1 MYGAHIMS
9 LPSPTAVRSE
19 LEQLDHA
26 LVSLRR
32 LWQHRRLQQDLAAR
46 TGTAVQ
52 PALIRT
58 LRAVELAEGDEPSVG
73 DVADALAVDPSTAS
87 RYVDQAVRDGLVRRS
102 PSPTD
107 RRRAV
112 LEITADGTVLLEH
125 ANDARVAFLADLT
138 QDWPADDIRTL
149 ATLLDRLRAATLSL
163 GA

>member
-9 LPSPTAVRSE
+9 SPPTTAVRAE

-46 TGTAVQ
+46 TGTTVQ

-58 LRAVELAEGDEPSVG
+58 LRAVELSERDEPCVG

-87 RYVDQAVRDGLVRRS
+87 RYVDQAVRDELVERT
-102 PSPTD
+102 PSPAD

-112 LEITADGTVLLEH
+112 LRVTAQGADLLEH
-125 ANDARVAFLADLT
+125 ANAARVAFLAELT
-138 QDWPADDIRTL
+138 DDWSAGDVRSL

>member
-9 LPSPTAVRSE
+9 TSSPTAVRTE

-32 LWQHRRLQQDLAAR
+32 LWQHRNLQQDLAAR

-102 PSPTD
+102 PSATD

-112 LEITADGTVLLEH
+112 LQVTPDGAVLLEH